1 MNSNLSQVLKERR
14 AALGLTLKQVADA
27 VGVTEATV
35 QRWEKTGM
43 NIRYEKATLL
53 AEVLHVDAAV
63 LFGWG
68 SKKESS
74 PRTEE
79 QSLTP
84 KQLDLIEQVR
94 HLSDSQVDAILTLL
108 RAQADL

>member
-1 MNSNLSQVLKERR
+1 MNRNLSQILTERR

-43 NIRYEKATLL
+43 NIRYEKATRL

-63 LFGWG
+63 FFGWG
-68 SKKESS
+68 NESS
-74 PRTEE
+74 PKEE
-79 QSLTP
+79 ELSQELTP
-84 KQLDLIEQVR
+84 KQLALIDQIR
-94 HLSDSQVDAILTLL
+94 HLSDTQVDAILTLL
-108 RAQADL
+108 RAQSDL